1 MPITSTRRKSK
12 MNVVMETPK
21 IIKFVEP
28 IAETIIESP
37 EGEVSFKIDSAAI
50 AEIREEQPKL
60 ETEPEVIE
68 EKVTEE
74 DEEELDLTE
83 LGPNPTPQMIE
94 LLKRKKMSAKKSP
107 KKKVNGSAKINN
119 SPKVTKND
127 LSISMPIPRKKP
139 QPPPRPALPY
149 FPGDKDAKIFFVE
162 GDPSR
167 FSANDF
173 VKIPKA
179 NLESFQGVNFTFLH
193 TPVDWKP
200 TDIFKLFQSVR
211 TVNQK
216 AGLESY
222 LIMVSLNFQFQD

>member
-1 MPITSTRRKSK
+1 MSLIYNNRKVLHDLFQFLIVCRSSRRSIAPELLRKAIVK
-12 MNVVMETPK
+12 
-21 IIKFVEP
+21 EP
-28 IAETIIESP
+28 EP
-37 EGEVSFKIDSAAI
+37 EI
-50 AEIREEQPKL
+50 EEQ
-60 ETEPEVIE
+60 
-68 EKVTEE
+68 VTEE
-74 DEEELDLTE
+74 DEEEEEEEFDLSE

-107 KKKVNGSAKINN
+107 KKKVNGSAKTNN

-127 LSISMPIPRKKP
+127 LSISMSVPRKKS

-162 GDPSR
+162 GDPSK

-173 VKIPKA
+173 VRIPKA
-179 NLESFQGVNFTFLH
+179 NSESFQGVNFTFLH
-193 TPVDWKP
+193 TPVEWQP
-200 TDIFKLFQSVR
+200 TDIFKLFQNVR

-222 LIMVSLNFQFQD
+222 LIMVSLIYRFQD